1 MSNHSSCQTIIAE
14 IKETLVEMQHNTISG
29 VYMEAGLTNRMGMK
43 TGTLGRGVG
52 SKVAEIIPSYLEQ
65 VRYET
70 PKEANEGHLEL
81 CLKYDSLTENVIDNE

>member
-1 MSNHSSCQTIIAE
+1 MSSDTSCQTIIAE

-52 SKVAEIIPSYLEQ
+52 SKVAEIIPYWDKLMTLVIKAEKLNNNSY
-65 VRYET
+65 
-70 PKEANEGHLEL
+70 KG
-81 CLKYDSLTENVIDNE
+81 D